1 MVIYQG
7 PLVQARMTLGV
18 TGFWN
23 STIYP
28 NIYYLTKNPDSYDA
42 TRAEIVGDIDGKLTV
57 IKKLLLD
64 CNFLIA
70 I

>member
-57 IKKLLLD
+57 IKK
-64 CNFLIA
+64 NYY
-70 I
+70 